1 MDIVIDIQ
9 GFRDVNDKFIPK
21 EVAVVAINAP
31 IVGHWIMM
39 PPHPFGELPERVR
52 QENNWLTRNYHGI
65 EWYDGEANPKYF
77 TLQMREITRNT
88 RYIYVRGNEKARYL
102 QNLLSRNIYN
112 LEGISPAFKNLLPEE
127 ERGRYCSHH
136 GFRKFGIFHCAL
148 RNAYKLKRW
157 LVAQNNCDSSDTNSV
172 NQTTCSSLE
181 NWELAEDDENKDYA
195 FNDINENII
204 LNQNIKTQSNN
215 EIEKNNWSKDEQTI
229 GKEEDNL
236 AKLDSSTLADKNK
249 RETPTIFSQT
259 DIENP
264 VIQNTG
270 TDENTPAKE
279 VKTEIIQ
286 IIPPVR
292 SSSGTKENEL
302 MRNST
307 SIASSRCQTCG
318 GLSCR
323 QSPEG
328 VDTIDSNCR

>member
-9 GFRDVNDKFIPK
+9 GFRDVHDKFIPK
-21 EVAVVAINAP
+21 EVAVVAVNAP

-39 PPHPFGELPERVR
+39 PPHPFGELPER
-52 QENNWLTRNYHGI
+52 
-65 EWYDGEANPKYF
+65 
-77 TLQMREITRNT
+77 
-88 RYIYVRGNEKARYL
+88 
-102 QNLLSRNIYN
+102 
-112 LEGISPAFKNLLPEE
+112 
-127 ERGRYCSHH
+127 
-136 GFRKFGIFHCAL
+136 
-148 RNAYKLKRW
+148 
-157 LVAQNNCDSSDTNSV
+157 
-172 NQTTCSSLE
+172 
-181 NWELAEDDENKDYA
+181 
-195 FNDINENII
+195 
-204 LNQNIKTQSNN
+204 SNN

-279 VKTEIIQ
+279 
-286 IIPPVR
+286 
-292 SSSGTKENEL
+292 
-302 MRNST
+302 
-307 SIASSRCQTCG
+307 TCG